1 MTFDSRMALD
11 TRRHVIVEACAG
23 SGKTWLLSSRI
34 VRAILEGTPPR
45 DIVALTYTNKAAAE
59 MRNRVVEMLRHL
71 ATSDARVCRVQ
82 LESWGF
88 VDEGL
93 DLAMDRAP
101 GALHA
106 FLSDPQPPVIATFH
120 SWYMRLAAMAP
131 LSIAGLAT
139 RSLAH
144 QPWDLMRRAWR
155 LFFDRDV
162 TLLPY
167 RELVQRHG
175 RMPSRQA
182 MEDWV
187 QGRVEWH
194 AFARAGAL
202 PRLSLDQAHSVF
214 DDARADVQRQIRSF
228 YAAQS
233 SRARLLAEAFR
244 GLPGREPLQGLFERW
259 QDQEFEPLMDTLITT
274 RPAGERTHATDSR
287 YRFKGGSRFIRKGD
301 RAQWARMSPD
311 IESELT
317 LFLHDINV
325 LLDARDLVMGQARTR
340 ALWICAERLAECLD
354 EIMAQ
359 SHETD
364 FAGLE
369 CIAWD
374 LMAGQASGAFHARLH
389 QRVRHLLVDEF
400 QDTNP
405 VQWAMLKSW
414 LAQYDQSDLS
424 MREEVPRVFIVGDPK
439 QSIYRFRRA
448 DPQVFRAAAN
458 WLATTFHAVTLR
470 TETTRR
476 CGPEVVAFLNRA
488 MPCMAAPGRYVMHHT
503 LAPHLPGGVR
513 RLPLASSRGEEGY
526 RIAHALI
533 DIRRQCPEMTW
544 QSMRV
549 VLRTRTHMEHI
560 EQAFAHLG
568 IPYVSDRPGGL
579 LGSPEVRDVIA
590 LLRFLAFPWSDRDC
604 AQVLK
609 SPVLGLSDAVLIDL
623 LSSPAD
629 DLICDSPDP
638 LREVSGYS
646 RRRKSTLYAR
656 LCHRAA
662 AGGGSAAV
670 KRAADDLSLWLEWS
684 HRLPVHDLLDRILS
698 SRALLA
704 RFAARFAMGRGAQCL
719 ANLEAF
725 IELALDLDTGRL
737 PSLPRFIRELERW
750 AQAEPQDAPASGSL
764 SAVDAVRISSLHGV
778 KGLEAD
784 VVVMAGML
792 DRDRPDSGLRWL
804 VQWTESRDAILG
816 VDSWRSGEPLTPG
829 AAQALEDAERQ
840 AGDERFNL
848 LYVGATRA
856 RRFLLF
862 SATARPSDAISE
874 SADVQESDPAS
885 AGDGWYRQIEE
896 FCDFWEPPV
905 LTEVAGGRD
914 PAAPSLNWRAPLEGP
929 GVAVQGSQAGDCNA
943 TGHREAVAAET
954 LAIRRGRAL
963 HRLLEFGKVLS
974 PTVARVLLAEFAL
987 PEKAA
992 DEVLQAVDRILH
1004 TPRLAGIFDPRLM
1017 AFSEREWPAVAGAEA
1032 VLVRPD
1038 RVVRVSTSPEIWWIV
1053 DFKWQVLASERAD
1066 YAAQLKNYADAL
1078 QERRPD
1084 ATVTAMIVTATADL
1098 WELVDDCLVHSA

>member
-71 ATSDARVCRVQ
+71 ATSDARACRVQ
-82 LESWGF
+82 LESWGL
-88 VDEGL
+88 ENESL
-93 DLAMDRAP
+93 DLAMERAP
-101 GALHA
+101 GAFHA

-131 LSIAGLAT
+131 LAIAGLAT

-144 QPWDLMRRAWR
+144 QPWDLMRQAWR

-162 TLLPY
+162 TRLPY

-175 RMPSRQA
+175 RMPTRQA

-194 AFARAGAL
+194 ALAGVGAL

-214 DDARADVQRQIRSF
+214 DDARADTQRQIGSF

-233 SRARLLAEAFR
+233 PRARLFAEAFR
-244 GLPGREPLQGLFERW
+244 GLPGRENLQGLFERW
-259 QDQEFEPLMDTLITT
+259 QDSEFEPLMDTLITT
-274 RPAGERTHATDSR
+274 RPSGERTHWADSR
-287 YRFKGGSRFIRKGD
+287 YRFKGGSRFIRKSD
-301 RAQWARMSPD
+301 LAQWARMSPD
-311 IESELT
+311 IACELT
-317 LFLHDINV
+317 QFLHDINA
-325 LLDARDLVMGQARTR
+325 LLDACDLVMGQARTR

-374 LMAGQASGAFHARLH
+374 LMAGHASEAFHARLH

-424 MREEVPRVFIVGDPK
+424 MREEAPRVFIVGDPK

-458 WLATTFHAVTLR
+458 WLATTFHAAKLQ

-513 RLPLASSRGEEGY
+513 RLPLASSRGEEGDG
-526 RIAHALI
+526 IAHALI

-623 LSSPAD
+623 LSSPED
-629 DLICDSPDP
+629 DLPRDSADP
-638 LREVSGYS
+638 LRGVSGHS
-646 RRRKSTLYAR
+646 RSRKSTLYAR
-656 LCHRAA
+656 LCRRAA
-662 AGGGSAAV
+662 AGGGPADV
-670 KRAADDLSLWLEWS
+670 KQAADDLSLWLEWS
-684 HRLPVHDLLDRILS
+684 HHLPVHDLLDRILS

-704 RFAARFAMGRGAQCL
+704 RFAVRFAAGRGAQCL

-750 AQAEPQDAPASGSL
+750 AQAQPQDAPASGSL
-764 SAVDAVRISSLHGV
+764 SSVDAVRISSLHGV

-792 DRDRPDSGLRWL
+792 DREKPDSGLRWL

-829 AAQALEDAERQ
+829 AGQAFEDAERQ
-840 AGDERFNL
+840 AEDESFNL

-856 RRFLLF
+856 KRFLLF
-862 SATARPSDAISE
+862 SATARPSDTTSE
-874 SADVQESDPAS
+874 SADAQESDATS
-885 AGDGWYRQIEE
+885 VEGAWYRRIEG
-896 FCDFWEPPV
+896 FCDPWQPPV
-905 LTEVAGGRD
+905 PSAIARGSD
-914 PAAPSLNWRAPLEGP
+914 PAVPSLSWWAPLGGP
-929 GVAVQGSQAGDCNA
+929 GNAFQGTQAGDRNA
-943 TGHREAVAAET
+943 TGHAEAVAAET

-974 PTVARVLLAEFAL
+974 PTVAQVLLAEFVL
-987 PEKAA
+987 PAAAA
-992 DEVLQAVDRILH
+992 DEVLQAVARILN
-1004 TPRLAGIFDPRLM
+1004 TPRLARIFDPRLM
-1017 AFSEREWPAVAGAEA
+1017 SFSEREWPAVAGGEA
-1032 VLVRPD
+1032 ILVRPD
-1038 RVVRVSTSPEIWWIV
+1038 RVVRVSASPEIWWVV

-1066 YAAQLKNYADAL
+1066 YAAQLKDYADAL

-1084 ATVTAMIVTATADL
+1084 AMVSAMIVTATAEL
-1098 WELVDDCLVHSA
+1098 WELIDDCLVHSG